1 MEGPASKKAK
11 IQQEKIIECQSGQP
25 AESST
30 ASSSKTMQIFV
41 KTTIKGDKL
50 IALDVES
57 TDTID
62 KVVAQIHQKLGIPC
76 EMIDLKFG
84 DWRLEEMRLD
94 VTLEGND
101 ICDQSVLEMREK
113 VLVHVRSASGDL
125 IASLHVSP
133 FDSVCSCK
141 HQALSDYRG
150 RNPGTHY
157 HMQNTLLIIGDKTPC
172 MSDKMEDCDV
182 QNVRELLLVA
192 NVRSDRT
199 DFGSSQD

>member
-11 IQQEKIIECQSGQP
+11 IQQEEIIELTLCQSGQP

-113 VLVHVRSASGDL
+113 VLVHVRSTSGDL

-133 FDSVCSCK
+133 FDSVISCK
-141 HQALSDYRG
+141 NQALSDYIG

-157 HMQNTLLIIGDKTPC
+157 HMQNTVLIIGDKTPY
-172 MSDKMEDCDV
+172 MTDKMEDCDI

-199 DFGSSQD
+199 DFGN